1 MIPIAK
7 NITVLDG
14 SGRTLEPT
22 YEKRARGLVK
32 HGRAR
37 WENEYTITLTC
48 PPFDDMKEDTQ
59 MSDTVYTASTAA
71 ATPSYEYI
79 MAKIDEIMAD
89 TAHLAKAAELLGD
102 FEINTSL
109 NGGFGDQSR
118 AEAIKATILARET
131 TSQEIL
137 KILNRMLDGLQP
149 ERPVDHKVLELELE
163 LKQIKI
169 KAFTDMM
176 EAFRDSMDLEE
187 PESLRIFMEKA
198 QNIIGMH

>member
-1 MIPIAK
+1 
-7 NITVLDG
+7 
-14 SGRTLEPT
+14 
-22 YEKRARGLVK
+22 
-32 HGRAR
+32 
-37 WENEYTITLTC
+37 
-48 PPFDDMKEDTQ
+48 
-59 MSDTVYTASTAA
+59 MSDTVYTASKAA

-89 TAHLAKAAELLGD
+89 TAHLDKAAELLGN
-102 FEINTSL
+102 FEINTSV

-131 TSQEIL
+131 TNQEIL
-137 KILNRMLDGLQP
+137 KILNRMLDSLLP

-198 QNIIGMH
+198 QNIIGMR